1 MDISAAVGAVLGA
14 FGLSGAAGL
23 NAWLPLLVVG
33 VAARAGW
40 IDLGSSY
47 GWMSSTPVL
56 LGIAALLVIDLVGD
70 KVPVL
75 DSALH
80 AVGTVIAPTSGAI
93 LFTADTS
100 LSSHLP
106 PVVTAVIGAVVA
118 GSVHAGRTVARP
130 FVTGTTAGVG
140 NPVVS
145 TAEDGTALVLTVLAL
160 AVPVVAFVAILLLL
174 FLLGW
179 IAFRAQRWLRARR
192 RRRLEPGPRSGEL
205 PDTKRYTR
213 RFTM

>member
-1 MDISAAVGAVLGA
+1 MEITAAVAAVLGA

-33 VAARAGW
+33 AADRFGW

-47 GWMSSTPVL
+47 GWLSSTPALIGIGVVFL
-56 LGIAALLVIDLVGD
+56 LDLVGD
-70 KVPVL
+70 KIPAL
-75 DSALH
+75 DSVLH
-80 AVGTVIAPTSGAI
+80 TIGLFVAPVSGAI

-106 PVVTAVIGAVVA
+106 PAVAAILGAVTA
-118 GSVHAGRTVARP
+118 GSIHAGRTVARP

-145 TAEDGTALVLTVLAL
+145 TAEDGTSLALTILAL
-160 AVPVVAFVAILLLL
+160 AVPVLAFVVILIVLIA
-174 FLLGW
+174 LGW
-179 IAFRAQRWLRARR
+179 LAFRATRWLRSKHDRQERNPTRPARR
-192 RRRLEPGPRSGEL
+192 SQ
-205 PDTKRYTR
+205 
-213 RFTM
+213 